1 MFFPNLPLA
10 ALATSQIELLADSWR
25 WWAAMGA
32 LLALYPVSRWFTDSF
47 RQGGEDEPFKPHR
60 RKAIAIALI
69 FGLLANIAA
78 GGIIPFATD
87 NRLSWLTMQA
97 PAIRLV
103 LAFAWLSWGSLSW
116 SVAIGFADR
125 PRRMALSAVFWWLA
139 VYVAAG
145 ATIGAQL

>member
-1 MFFPNLPLA
+1 MFLTVHQLT
-10 ALATSQIELLADSWR
+10 ALVASKIDQLADAWA

-32 LLALYPVSRWFTDSF
+32 LLALVPVSRWVADSF
-47 RQGGEDEPFKPHR
+47 RHGGEAEPFKPR
-60 RKAIAIALI
+60 RRIAIAIALV

-78 GGIIPFATD
+78 GTAVPFASD
-87 NRLSWLTMQA
+87 DRLSWLTEQSLA
-97 PAIRLV
+97 LRCI

-125 PRRMALSAVFWWLA
+125 PRRLALSAVIWWLA

-145 ATIGAQL
+145 ATIGARL